1 MLGELILEEKSKTTG
16 VRVLPDGK
24 VEQAAQGSGKAWG
37 VEYDSVETFT
47 TTFRPDGT
55 QWFEGQG
62 IAMTKEG
69 DVVTFKGSGLG
80 WSTGRG
86 WSSAGRGAIYFQT
99 ASPKFAKANKT
110 VGVFEF
116 ESDAEGNGHVK
127 IWEWK

>member
-1 MLGELILEEKSKTTG
+1 MLGDLIVEERSKTTG

-24 VEQAAQGSGKAWG
+24 VEQSAQGSGKAWG
-37 VEYDSVETFT
+37 VEYNSVETFM

-55 QWFEGQG
+55 LWFEGQG
-62 IAMTKEG
+62 ISTTKDG
-69 DVVTFKGSGLG
+69 DAVMFRGSGLG
-80 WSTGRG
+80 RSTGPG
-86 WSSAGRGAIYFQT
+86 WSSAGRGTIYFQT
-99 ASPKFAKANKT
+99 QSQRLAKANQT